1 MSLDAVRF
9 QQLISDARDRRSS
22 GAADSMVV
30 PAHLS
35 QMRLFMVRQGVEFFC
50 KQDQYGQR
58 REFLRRLNDYNE
70 LPGRL
75 EAMIDAYLL
84 DGKGLLYARPSKDLY
99 RIHYFTEE
107 QYRTYYDEDG
117 GLEELQI
124 IYPFQVRTQPGFGMD
139 DLGAAPSTNNSVTM
153 GLVSGGSTRWVM
165 MRVLHDRIE
174 QTITNERP
182 QFDAAMAGRIANQTK
197 RFVNSLGFIPGVE
210 VFNNRGLTAGTG
222 HGEFDWLSGYI
233 LEHDRMTRNIRKN
246 LRFFGTPTL
255 VSSRPKSDLLQP
267 DEDGGRA
274 QRATLASNSGF
285 SGGDRRGSRSSDP
298 GLLGADGELRI
309 PRLIANVES
318 TDRVQYISPDPVP
331 GDLTGYTQQYQEL
344 IRSALGGVDDLSISS
359 GATAYEVRTLYGRVQ
374 ATAKR
379 KARDFYEYGFCRL
392 FSLLL
397 MNEERLFRDSFAAA
411 IGMKKPVPVLVERL
425 PFNQRNPRVIQQ
437 LEATYRKQL
446 DQFGNKLNAALEEA
460 KQQRALPPGVIGL
473 VPDGDTRVS
482 WRWEGDVFELS
493 TQELLQNSI
502 VTRNLQE
509 LGVDSI
515 EALQYLFPEKT
526 PEERAAMLGGF
537 PFRMVE
543 ATQRSVGIFVD
554 LMRALMQVPHPA
566 EPDLPMA
573 ADPAFDLTPYLLRSL
588 GFLRQELSYSGTFSN
603 ADPATIPTSLS
614 DADRVRAAAG
624 EPTELERQRDERRA
638 KFRTAGADGSL
649 WQWGPMGSGVPGADG
664 PAADS
669 DALVPALGGTL
680 GYDPTN
686 PYPGT
691 AGQLGTLAGPSSPT
705 AAGPA
710 MAGPNGGAA
719 FGLGAADLAAPSNA
733 GVPALWVD
741 GLPGPAAGPAGGGPA
756 AGPGSTSRPARR
768 AGRRRRS

>member
-1 MSLDAVRF
+1 MSLDAQRF
-9 QQLISDARDRRSS
+9 QMLLSDARDRRSS
-22 GAADSMVV
+22 GVADSMVV

-35 QMRLFMVRQGVEFFC
+35 QMRLFMVRQGVEWFC

-58 REFLRRLNDYNE
+58 REFLRRLVDYNE

-75 EAMIDAYLL
+75 EAMIDAFLI

-99 RIHYFTEE
+99 RLHYFTHE

-117 GLEELQI
+117 GLEEVQI
-124 IYPFQVRTQPGFGMD
+124 IYPFQVRVQPGFGIGD
-139 DLGAAPSTNNSVTM
+139 FGSTPSVDNSYTT
-153 GLVSGGSTRWVM
+153 GLVSSGSTRWVM
-165 MRVLHDRIE
+165 MRVFADRIE
-174 QTITNERP
+174 QTITNEQP
-182 QFDAAMAGRIANQTK
+182 QFDTSMYGRLANQTRK
-197 RFVNSLGFIPGVE
+197 FVNTIGFIPAVE
-210 VFNNRGLTAGTG
+210 VFNNRGLTAGVG
-222 HGEFDWLSGYI
+222 HGEFDWLSGFI

-255 VSSRPKSDLLQP
+255 VSSRPKSDLLEP
-267 DEDGGRA
+267 DTDAGRP

-285 SGGDRRGSRSSDP
+285 GGLNRRSTRGSDSSAI
-298 GLLGADGELRI
+298 GGDGELRI
-309 PRLIANVES
+309 PRMIANVENA
-318 TDRVQYISPDPVP
+318 DRVNYISPDPVP
-331 GDLTGYTQQYQEL
+331 GDLTGYAQQYQEM

-359 GATAYEVRTLYGRVQ
+359 GATAYEVRTLYGRVS

-392 FSLLL
+392 FSMLI
-397 MNEERLFRDSFAAA
+397 MNEERIFRDSFSSAL
-411 IGMKKPVPVLVERL
+411 GLKKPEPVLPETL
-425 PFNQRNPRVIQQ
+425 PPNQRNPRVIQK
-437 LEATYRKQL
+437 LEMDYGKRLQAFT
-446 DQFGNKLNAALEEA
+446 NKVNAALEQA
-460 KQQRALPPGVIGL
+460 KEQGALPPGVVGL
-473 VPDGDTRVS
+473 APDGDTRVS

-493 TQELLQNSI
+493 TQEILQNSI

-588 GFLRQELSYSGTFSN
+588 GFLRQELSYTGTFQN
-603 ADPATIPTSLS
+603 ADPATVPTNLS
-614 DADRVRAAAG
+614 DADRVRAGAG
-624 EPTELERQRDERRA
+624 QPTELERGRSDRRA
-638 KFRTAGADGSL
+638 RFRDASNSGSL
-649 WQWGPMGSGVPGADG
+649 WGWSPMGSGVPGNAGQPEPDT
-664 PAADS
+664 S
-669 DALVPALGGTL
+669 ALVPSFGGTL
-680 GYDPTN
+680 GYDPAN
-686 PYPGT
+686 PYP
-691 AGQLGTLAGPSSPT
+691 AAARQLGADAFGGP
-705 AAGPA
+705 AAGGPA
-710 MAGPNGGAA
+710 YGM
-719 FGLGAADLAAPSNA
+719 GAADLAAPSNA

-741 GLPGPAAGPAGGGPA
+741 GLPGPAAGAVRGAA
-756 AGPGSTSRPARR
+756 AGNGAGSRR
-768 AGRRRRS
+768 KRSSGRS